1 GVGHT
6 SLANLLLE
14 SIGKRI
20 KKHSSPILAKRFYN
34 AMSKV
39 SASQGQFQQA
49 LSCEKRAFRI
59 ESDLIKHIPISELGA
74 AQLRRLSRFELQ
86 LKLILSEIENKE
98 LKETTKQHKNT
109 VAQLQQDVFTDPL
122 TSLHNR
128 RWLEVKLKDML
139 LHDTPFALMVIDID
153 HFKSINDELSHL
165 VGDKA

>member
-1 GVGHT
+1 MV
-6 SLANLLLE
+6 LATLRWLICCWSPLGSE
-14 SIGKRI
+14 LKAFFA
-20 KKHSSPILAKRFYN
+20 HSGETFYN

-122 TSLHNR
+122 PRCT
-128 RWLEVKLKDML
+128 
-139 LHDTPFALMVIDID
+139 TAA
-153 HFKSINDELSHL
+153 
-165 VGDKA
+165 G